1 MESIGTAF
9 LASSLERAS
18 LPRSRACHHRFVDVL
33 SFVAMP
39 GALDGA
45 DGADGL
51 SLNAG
56 ERKIVARCG
65 IDAAVAASTIH
76 RGARR
81 ARDSIGRWASPV

>member
-18 LPRSRACHHRFVDVL
+18 LPRSRACHRRFVDVL

-39 GALDGA
+39 GAL

-81 ARDSIGRWASPV
+81 ARDSIGRWAAPV